1 MRRGAVTHH
10 DGLEVWVSLA
20 LTLGGAVE
28 NESMPPLRFWKR
40 CEVLGDGEFPS
51 QHGAGRAE
59 EGRAGAEARG
69 FHATMRSSRPR
80 GGGRSRAADH
90 PFPLVPR
97 DPDDL
102 DRRHEHLR
110 ISTAYLASM
119 TNDPRELNAA
129 HVAAAAQTPDATEV
143 LASLGT
149 YLGVPG
155 FEPTTSG
162 RPTEEAPPPLRK
174 GVLPEVSP
182 GDHDAYLEKVAG
194 WEAFTRANA
203 DRRAREADEG
213 GGIHPG
219 VNGNCDAN
227 GAQQLDQASDDDE
240 DIIIDVV
247 VHHGLGSRLRRRRR
261 PRQGPFDPSRR
272 GEGPG
277 DVLRS
282 MLRSLG
288 SRGVPRGVSRRAHLP
303 GRRSIEYIE
312 YKGRTRAKGA
322 RAVFHAVRRR
332 HRPGHAGTTEPTP
345 RQGGDQT
352 CRGDRREERVVLR
365 GFRSVTRARRDR
377 LGDLRSD
384 PADSP
389 VASGSIHVRHVSTRV
404 RHEPSQETREPP
416 HAHPRVRGVVV
427 RAGVP
432 RGPRRVGRRRRLRRR
447 ARSLRGDS
455 TQGIGPEP
463 GGPRVPQGRG
473 GARGRGGTAGG
484 VLARVGVHARG
495 EGTARVGGTPGGRN
509 GLRVGN
515 RRLIIRA
522 NREKESQ
529 SRGRMGTGDDAR
541 GAR

>member
-1 MRRGAVTHH
+1 MGDGIAGTARSGTLGRERMRRGAVTHH

-40 CEVLGDGEFPS
+40 CEEVLGDGEFPS

-227 GAQQLDQASDDDE
+227 GAQQLDQASSDDE

-303 GRRSIEYIE
+303 GRRSIRIHRIQREDPS
-312 YKGRTRAKGA
+312 KGR
-322 RAVFHAVRRR
+322 
-332 HRPGHAGTTEPTP
+332 
-345 RQGGDQT
+345 
-352 CRGDRREERVVLR
+352 
-365 GFRSVTRARRDR
+365 
-377 LGDLRSD
+377 
-384 PADSP
+384 
-389 VASGSIHVRHVSTRV
+389 
-404 RHEPSQETREPP
+404 
-416 HAHPRVRGVVV
+416 
-427 RAGVP
+427 
-432 RGPRRVGRRRRLRRR
+432 PRRLPRCSAAPPAWPRRN
-447 ARSLRGDS
+447 D
-455 TQGIGPEP
+455 
-463 GGPRVPQGRG
+463 
-473 GARGRGGTAGG
+473 
-484 VLARVGVHARG
+484 
-495 EGTARVGGTPGGRN
+495 
-509 GLRVGN
+509 
-515 RRLIIRA
+515 
-522 NREKESQ
+522 
-529 SRGRMGTGDDAR
+529 
-541 GAR
+541 

>member
-1 MRRGAVTHH
+1 MGDGIAGTARSGTLGRERMRRGAVTHH

-40 CEVLGDGEFPS
+40 CEEVLGDGEFPS

-227 GAQQLDQASDDDE
+227 GAQQLDQASSTTTKTSSSMSSSTTALVAVSVVA
-240 DIIIDVV
+240 DVRARDHSTRHAAEKV
-247 VHHGLGSRLRRRRR
+247 
-261 PRQGPFDPSRR
+261 PAMYFDPC
-272 GEGPG
+272 
-277 DVLRS
+277 
-282 MLRSLG
+282 
-288 SRGVPRGVSRRAHLP
+288 
-303 GRRSIEYIE
+303 
-312 YKGRTRAKGA
+312 
-322 RAVFHAVRRR
+322 F
-332 HRPGHAGTTEPTP
+332 
-345 RQGGDQT
+345 
-352 CRGDRREERVVLR
+352 
-365 GFRSVTRARRDR
+365 
-377 LGDLRSD
+377 DLSD
-384 PADSP
+384 PAVFRAVCPDERTSP
-389 VASGSIHVRHVSTRV
+389 DDDRCRIHRIQR
-404 RHEPSQETREPP
+404 EDPSKGR
-416 HAHPRVRGVVV
+416 
-427 RAGVP
+427 
-432 RGPRRVGRRRRLRRR
+432 PRRLPRCSAAPPAWPRRN
-447 ARSLRGDS
+447 D
-455 TQGIGPEP
+455 
-463 GGPRVPQGRG
+463 
-473 GARGRGGTAGG
+473 
-484 VLARVGVHARG
+484 
-495 EGTARVGGTPGGRN
+495 
-509 GLRVGN
+509 
-515 RRLIIRA
+515 
-522 NREKESQ
+522 
-529 SRGRMGTGDDAR
+529 
-541 GAR
+541 